1 MNGVRWLAIVFFILT
16 LSAFPGSRQSLGQG
30 SSTTP
35 SAAWPALRDS
45 VEHMHTAMMSVE
57 PSVNADVDF
66 VRLMVPHHQAAIDIA
81 KAPID
86 VWNRSADAA
95 PCAGDHHRSAI

>member
-45 VEHMHTAMMSVE
+45 VEHMHTAMM
-57 PSVNADVDF
+57 
-66 VRLMVPHHQAAIDIA
+66 RHHQAAIDIA